1 MLEQRNPETNKE
13 ARHLMVFWVL
23 FRTSVLTLRMAK
35 PQLDSLEGQTN
46 SPGMATGSVKA
57 LGQSP
62 VRSYSNG

>member
-35 PQLDSLEGQTN
+35 PQLDSLERWAN
-46 SPGMATGSVKA
+46 SPGMATG
-57 LGQSP
+57 
-62 VRSYSNG
+62 